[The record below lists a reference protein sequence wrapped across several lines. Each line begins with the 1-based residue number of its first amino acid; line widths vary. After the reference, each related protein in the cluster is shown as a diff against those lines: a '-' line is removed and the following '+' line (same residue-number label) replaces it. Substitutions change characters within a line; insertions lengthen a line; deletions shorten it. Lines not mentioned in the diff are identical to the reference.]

1 MRSAVHKALTTLADK
16 EGVTLNNVADEVI
29 KLVPDATHGEVAAA
43 LNSRVKDLFEHED
56 FPSGVH
62 MGQLNTPAK
71 DGSRRH
77 PQDCVV

>member
-1 MRSAVHKALTTLADK
+1 MRSEVHKALTALAEK

-43 LNSRVKDLFEHED
+43 LNERVKDLFEHEE

-62 MGQLNTPAK
+62 MGQLNSLTK
-71 DGSRRH
+71 DGKRRH
-77 PQDCVV
+77 PADCVV